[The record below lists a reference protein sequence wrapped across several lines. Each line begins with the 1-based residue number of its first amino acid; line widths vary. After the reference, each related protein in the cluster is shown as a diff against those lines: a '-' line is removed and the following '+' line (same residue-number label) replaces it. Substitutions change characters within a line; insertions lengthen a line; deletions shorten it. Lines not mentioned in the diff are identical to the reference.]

1 MTVGSIEATDRRAE
15 SLQKLHTLLET
26 RKETLTILGQLAS
39 MRPFKPDHDVQLLLQ
54 EFCEVLV
61 DYTASAH
68 FQLYRFIEEGTERRQ
83 PVKEVAAQVYPRI
96 AETTAQILDF
106 NDNYDCEDH
115 CDDLSGLAEDLS
127 KLGESLADR
136 ITLEDK
142 LIAVLMAPKGK

>member
-1 MTVGSIEATDRRAE
+1 MTVESIQATDRRSE

-26 RKETLTILGQLAS
+26 RTATLTLLGQLAS

-83 PVKEVAAQVYPRI
+83 PVKEVATQVYPRI

-106 NDNYDCEDH
+106 NDTYDCEDH

-142 LIAVLMAPKGK
+142 LIAVLMAPRGK